1 MSNRKIRVLGI
12 APYDGIK
19 ILMQNVAQKRNDI
32 TLDVYVGDLREG
44 VKIAKANLS
53 NDYDIIISRGGTAE
67 LLRQATTIPVI
78 EIVLTVYDILRA
90 IKLSEV
96 YSLKYAIVGFS
107 SITKEAHLLC
117 DLLQYNIDIFTIQ
130 AEEELC
136 HLLSDLKEKGYR
148 MVLGD
153 MVTNT
158 TAKRMNMNAM
168 LITSGIESV
177 ENAFNQAVMLN
188 RSFQKIRSK
197 SQLFSKIIF
206 GFSSFTVIFNEKNE
220 LWFSS
225 LPANIVDTLVPYL
238 RQEVKNLLLNSI
250 YSTFKN
256 IQDYLYSIEGKVLNY
271 EDNNYYAFYI
281 ERTKTPIMNG
291 KYGIVF
297 MDRKDIETEFYE
309 HTFNFIE
316 ENSNLLSTI
325 ENFSQLKQP
334 IILIG
339 EPGTQKFQA
348 ARYIYLKGT
357 QNAHPFISIDFGQI
371 SEKSWGFLTNHYNS
385 PFNDNGNTLYLKDIN
400 KLSEQGWKKLL
411 SIIID
416 TNLAKRNRIIISCT
430 VTPNEVLISL
440 NEFINK
446 LSCPNIYLP
455 PLRERLNDLPVLSS
469 LYLNKLNLELAKQII
484 GFTPEAYELLKNF
497 HWPYNYSQYQRV
509 LYELVAITNSPYISQ
524 ESVASILAQESKI
537 SRSENML
544 TFSNSEK
551 FLSDSVEFNY
561 DRTLA
566 EITIDVIKHTLSKCN
581 GNQSAAAK
589 KLGISRS
596 TLWRYLNKIS

>member
-325 ENFSQLKQP
+325 E
-334 IILIG
+334 
-339 EPGTQKFQA
+339 T
-348 ARYIYLKGT
+348 
-357 QNAHPFISIDFGQI
+357 
-371 SEKSWGFLTNHYNS
+371 FLN
-385 PFNDNGNTLYLKDIN
+385 
-400 KLSEQGWKKLL
+400 
-411 SIIID
+411 
-416 TNLAKRNRIIISCT
+416 
-430 VTPNEVLISL
+430 
-440 NEFINK
+440 
-446 LSCPNIYLP
+446 
-455 PLRERLNDLPVLSS
+455 
-469 LYLNKLNLELAKQII
+469 
-484 GFTPEAYELLKNF
+484 
-497 HWPYNYSQYQRV
+497 
-509 LYELVAITNSPYISQ
+509 
-524 ESVASILAQESKI
+524 
-537 SRSENML
+537 
-544 TFSNSEK
+544 
-551 FLSDSVEFNY
+551 
-561 DRTLA
+561 
-566 EITIDVIKHTLSKCN
+566 
-581 GNQSAAAK
+581 
-589 KLGISRS
+589 
-596 TLWRYLNKIS
+596 